1 MQGSDTV
8 SPCDREPCKGDQ
20 IAYEQARAAAAAAV
34 QATQNTL
41 KAEPTAAVVGLSLLG
56 AALAGAGGL
65 IVWTGIGT
73 APGAGLIAAG
83 GASGGGA
90 IKLYKDWKDETGQET
105 RRLCD
110 GAGRLYYRQGQADER
125 LSHRMLA
132 AAVPG
137 HQLPVTANSSI
148 CKKQLVLLTEPSP

>member
-83 GASGGGA
+83 AGSVGGA
-90 IKLYKDWKDETGQET
+90 LQVCRGWAG
-105 RRLCD
+105 
-110 GAGRLYYRQGQADER
+110 GAAKEAAG
-125 LSHRMLA
+125 LA
-132 AAVPG
+132 NARG
-137 HQLPVTANSSI
+137 
-148 CKKQLVLLTEPSP
+148 

>member
-90 IKLYKDWKDETGQET
+90 IKLYKDWKDELAKK
-105 RRLCD
+105 R
-110 GAGRLYYRQGQADER
+110 ADCATAR
-125 LSHRMLA
+125 A
-132 AAVPG
+132 AFIAAKDKLMNDCP
-137 HQLPVTANSSI
+137 
-148 CKKQLVLLTEPSP
+148 TECWPRPFPDINCP

>member
-83 GASGGGA
+83 AAPLRGGN
-90 IKLYKDWKDETGQET
+90 KLFKEWAGGPGQKHP
-105 RRLCD
+105 D
-110 GAGRLYYRQGQADER
+110 F
-125 LSHRMLA
+125 A
-132 AAVPG
+132 AARGALFFPQDKVLNDRSPPS
-137 HQLPVTANSSI
+137 LP
-148 CKKQLVLLTEPSP
+148 

>member
-83 GASGGGA
+83 AASVGGGHQA
-90 IKLYKDWKDETGQET
+90 VQGLGGRTGQET
-105 RRLCD
+105 R
-110 GAGRLYYRQGQADER
+110 
-125 LSHRMLA
+125 
-132 AAVPG
+132 
-137 HQLPVTANSSI
+137 
-148 CKKQLVLLTEPSP
+148 

>member
-56 AALAGAGGL
+56 VALAGAGGL

-83 GASGGGA
+83 AASVGGA
-90 IKLYKDWKDETGQET
+90 IKLYKDWEGELAKKRADCATARAAFIAAKDK
-105 RRLCD
+105 LMNDC
-110 GAGRLYYRQGQADER
+110 
-125 LSHRMLA
+125 
-132 AAVPG
+132 P
-137 HQLPVTANSSI
+137 
-148 CKKQLVLLTEPSP
+148 TECWPRPFPDINCP

>member
-41 KAEPTAAVVGLSLLG
+41 KAETTAAVGGPPLLGGAPACAGERASAVVGLSLLG
-56 AALAGAGGL
+56 VARAGAGGL

-83 GASGGGA
+83 AASVG
-90 IKLYKDWKDETGQET
+90 
-105 RRLCD
+105 
-110 GAGRLYYRQGQADER
+110 
-125 LSHRMLA
+125 
-132 AAVPG
+132 
-137 HQLPVTANSSI
+137 
-148 CKKQLVLLTEPSP
+148 

>member
-56 AALAGAGGL
+56 VALAGAGGL

-83 GASGGGA
+83 APPRRGGPQHGKEMGGG
-90 IKLYKDWKDETGQET
+90 TGPKNAPFL
-105 RRLCD
+105 RAP
-110 GAGRLYYRQGQADER
+110 GA
-125 LSHRMLA
+125 LSF
-132 AAVPG
+132 PPT
-137 HQLPVTANSSI
+137 Q
-148 CKKQLVLLTEPSP
+148 PS

>member
-83 GASGGGA
+83 AASGGGA
-90 IKLYKDWKDETGQET
+90 IKLYKDWEGELAKKRADCATARAAFIAAKDK
-105 RRLCD
+105 LMNDC
-110 GAGRLYYRQGQADER
+110 
-125 LSHRMLA
+125 
-132 AAVPG
+132 P
-137 HQLPVTANSSI
+137 
-148 CKKQLVLLTEPSP
+148 TECWPRPFPDINCP